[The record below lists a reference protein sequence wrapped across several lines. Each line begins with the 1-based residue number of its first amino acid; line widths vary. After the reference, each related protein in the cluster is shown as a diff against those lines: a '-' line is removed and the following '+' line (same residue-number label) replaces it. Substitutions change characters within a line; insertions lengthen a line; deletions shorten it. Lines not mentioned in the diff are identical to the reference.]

1 MTRRDIS
8 LFGRAF
14 TALSIIVRVAEEL
27 PAPKTIRHAEF
38 RIGQCTEA
46 IRDVLHRMD
55 RIALENGVYY
65 AGANICKTYTEPF
78 ETYMLEARKA
88 LEEFIVNCQE
98 YDEATR
104 YFVNSLTQRTF
115 ALRKIFA

>member
-1 MTRRDIS
+1 MTRNDIS

-14 TALSIIVRVAEEL
+14 TALSIVVRVAEEL
-27 PAPKTIRHAEF
+27 PAPKNIRHAEYK
-38 RIGQCTEA
+38 IGQSTEA

-65 AGANICKTYTEPF
+65 SGANICKSYTEPF
-78 ETYMLEARKA
+78 AEYMLEARKA
-88 LEEFIVNCQE
+88 LEAFIVGCEE

-115 ALRKIFA
+115 ALSKIFA

>member
-14 TALSIIVRVAEEL
+14 TALSIVVRVAEEL
-27 PAPKTIRHAEF
+27 PAPTTVKHAEY
-38 RIGQCTEA
+38 RIGQQTEA

-65 AGANICKTYTEPF
+65 
-78 ETYMLEARKA
+78 
-88 LEEFIVNCQE
+88 
-98 YDEATR
+98 DEATR
-104 YFVNSLTQRTF
+104 YFVNSLVQRTF
-115 ALRKIFA
+115 ALRKLFA